1 MSKRNKQRSIAPNKK
16 PTNLLD
22 ICILTSGCVDLFE
35 KCLDAVMKQYKDVSS
50 RIYVLINC
58 PPDDTVSKYNEII
71 KKLPSNAVVT
81 RYTGEMP
88 VGFPTAANKV
98 MKSGTSPL
106 ILFVS
111 DDVILHPNC
120 INTLIRRMDDPAIG
134 LCGLKLLFP
143 DTSTDPGRPAGK
155 VQHVGHVMNIRGEI
169 EHVFMGW
176 DATHPK
182 TCISREC
189 FSVTGAS
196 FIVRRNLFMKAHG
209 FYEGYGRG
217 TYEDVD
223 LAITIRT
230 LGSKVYIDT
239 DATAYH
245 YVGATVKLLKHG
257 FPLQNNR
264 IILQQR
270 HLNRFIWDSWSVW

>member
-1 MSKRNKQRSIAPNKK
+1 MTKKNRK
-16 PTNLLD
+16 PTTLLD
-22 ICILTSGCVDLFE
+22 ICVLTSGCVDLFE
-35 KCLDAVMKQYKDVSS
+35 KCMEAVISQSKVVST
-50 RIYVLINC
+50 RIYVLVNC
-58 PPDDTVSKYNEII
+58 PPPDTVSKYEEIC
-71 KKLPSNAVVT
+71 KKFPAITEVKFL
-81 RYTGEMP
+81 TGTML
-88 VGFPTAANKV
+88 GFPAAANKL
-98 MKSGTSPL
+98 MKQGVSPL
-106 ILFVS
+106 QLFVS

-120 INTLIRRMDDPAIG
+120 INTLIKRMDDPTIG

-143 DTSTDPGRPAGK
+143 DNSTEPGRPAGK

-169 EHVFMGW
+169 EHIFVGW

-196 FIVRRNLFMKAHG
+196 FIVRRALFLQVHG
-209 FYEGYGRG
+209 FYEGYGKG

-223 LAITIRT
+223 LCISIRN
-230 LGSKVYIDT
+230 LGKRIFIDT

-245 YVGATVKLLKHG
+245 YVGATVKLLNQG

-264 IILQQR
+264 GILQQR
-270 HLNRFIWDSWSVW
+270 HLNDFVWDSWQYY

>member
-1 MSKRNKQRSIAPNKK
+1 MPKK
-16 PTNLLD
+16 NRQPTTLLD

-35 KCLDAVMKQYKDVSS
+35 KCVDAVLTQHKVVSS

-58 PPDDTVSKYNEII
+58 PPDDTVSKYNEIC
-71 KKLPSNAVVT
+71 KKLPATANIT
-81 RYTGEMP
+81 YLTGTML
-88 VGFPTAANKV
+88 GFPAAANKL
-98 MKSGTSPL
+98 MKKGISPL
-106 ILFVS
+106 QLFVS
-111 DDVILHPNC
+111 DDVILQSNC

-143 DTSTDPGRPAGK
+143 DTSTEQGRPAGK

-169 EHVFMGW
+169 EHIFIGW

-189 FSVTGAS
+189 FSVTGAA
-196 FIVRRNLFMKAHG
+196 FIVRRFLFIKAHG

-223 LAITIRT
+223 LCITIRN

-239 DATAYH
+239 DAIAYH
-245 YVGATVKLLKHG
+245 YVGSTAKLLKKG
-257 FPLQNNR
+257 FPLMENLMLLR
-264 IILQQR
+264 QR
-270 HLNRFIWDSWSVW
+270 HINDFLWDSWDVY

>member
-1 MSKRNKQRSIAPNKK
+1 MSKKYKNPS
-16 PTNLLD
+16 TLLD
-22 ICILTSGCVDLFE
+22 ICVLTSGCVDLFE
-35 KCLDAVMKQYKDVSS
+35 KCIDNILTQHKVVSS
-50 RIYVLINC
+50 RIYVLVNC
-58 PPDDTVSKYNEII
+58 PPADTVSKYEEIC
-71 KKLPSNAVVT
+71 KKLPATANVK
-81 RYTGEMP
+81 YLTGNML
-88 VGFPTAANKV
+88 GFPAAANKL
-98 MKSGTSPL
+98 MKQGVSPL
-106 ILFVS
+106 QLFVS

-120 INTLIRRMDDPAIG
+120 IETLIRRMDDPTIG

-143 DTSTDPGRPAGK
+143 DNSTDPGRPAGK

-169 EHVFMGW
+169 EHIFVGW
-176 DATHPK
+176 DATNPK

-196 FIVRRNLFMKAHG
+196 FIVRRALFLQAHG

-223 LAITIRT
+223 LAISIRN
-230 LGSKVYIDT
+230 LGKRVFIDT

-245 YVGATVKLLKHG
+245 YVGATAKLLNQG

-264 IILQQR
+264 GILQQR
-270 HLNRFIWDSWSVW
+270 HLNEFIWDSWMYW